1 MARVHVNQADT
12 SAATAERIELELRA
26 YNKSK
31 RVRSISHT
39 HEGIKPPT
47 FDWAKNDWLVA
58 TIRKKVGKGE

>member
-1 MARVHVNQADT
+1 MARVRVNPADT

-26 YNKSK
+26 YNRSR

-47 FDWAKNDWLVA
+47 FEWAKNDWLVGQ
-58 TIRKKVGKGE
+58 IRKKVGRGE